1 MELKWVKGHREMVEE
16 RMDAVEEGLKGI
28 HTMSDYDKNKLLE
41 RYNRVVTELDMC
53 VFLLKQAQMIQG
65 EKKVMEEILE
75 SEE

>member
-16 RMDAVEEGLKGI
+16 RMDAVEEGLKAI

>member
-16 RMDAVEEGLKGI
+16 RMDAVEEGLKVI

-41 RYNRVVTELDMC
+41 RYNRVITELDMC
-53 VFLLKQAQMIQG
+53 VFLLKQAHMIQG

>member
-16 RMDAVEEGLKGI
+16 RMDAVEERLKAI